1 MDLDFHVQFSQ
12 QLGTF
17 FNPTLGGLAQ
27 LGQDAFYA
35 FMVGFQQVNG
45 VHGQTSCLSRGQ
57 AQTVFLP
64 LSLTLLEHFSCLF
77 HGLPK
82 NHKKQWDVIE

>member
-1 MDLDFHVQFSQ
+1 MDLDFHFQFGQ
-12 QLGTF
+12 QLGAL

-27 LGQDAFYA
+27 LGQDAFHA

-45 VHGQTSCLSRGQ
+45 VHGQTSRLVTGQ

-64 LSLTLLEHFSCLF
+64 LSLTLLEHFLCLF
-77 HGLPK
+77 QYPIK
-82 NHKKQWDVIE
+82 NQ